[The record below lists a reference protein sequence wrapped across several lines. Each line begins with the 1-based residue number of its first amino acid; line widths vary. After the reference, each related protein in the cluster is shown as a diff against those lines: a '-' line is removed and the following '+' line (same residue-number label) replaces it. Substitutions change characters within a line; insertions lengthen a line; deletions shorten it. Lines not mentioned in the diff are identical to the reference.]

1 MLWVSDPADLV
12 AVIVM
17 DAEAGSDRDMETVS
31 VTEEACDVDG
41 VLPVQVGVGNPVNVV
56 DNSSVVVSTKDAL
69 AERVAVTGVDNDV
82 VTDGLDRE
90 SDRDA
95 VLVTMSEHATP
106 LKPRLHWQTQL
117 G

>member
-31 VTEEACDVDG
+31 FTEEACDVDG

-69 AERVAVTGVDNDV
+69 AERVAVLV
-82 VTDGLDRE
+82 VI
-90 SDRDA
+90 S
-95 VLVTMSEHATP
+95 VQNVP
-106 LKPRLHWQTQL
+106 LKPRLHLHKQS